1 MIRLSL
7 RIDKFYSND
16 CDINSNTLKA
26 LFGAL
31 SYPCVEYEPTA
42 NVGRKFGC
50 LSLSSIKH
58 ALHMHLSS
66 PSAPVTR
73 VFNAST
79 ENDVQPGTAT
89 WMKG

>member
-1 MIRLSL
+1 MIRLSS

-16 CDINSNTLKA
+16 CDINSNNLKA

-31 SYPCVEYEPTA
+31 SYPYEPTA

-50 LSLSSIKH
+50 LSPSSIKH